1 MEAVTEEQNDLERRA
16 SENSQSIKPRWRSL
30 FAFTTRPH
38 LLPLC
43 LALVLSVSSG
53 VVSPVLSYLLG
64 RVFDCFTN
72 FGIGKYGGPELIRN
86 VSKYALGVTGLG
98 VASGILHA
106 GYFGFWL
113 VFGELQAKGARDSL
127 FGSMLEKD
135 MEWYD
140 MRRDGV
146 EALIQR
152 LQTQIRE
159 LQMGTSQPLGFA
171 LQSTVTALSALGL
184 AFYTAWDL
192 TLITIAS
199 IPFAALVLGWISSRM
214 QPSIEAQAKELNTA
228 SKFANNAFQAID
240 VVKCFNGQDF
250 ETWQYAKAIK
260 RAAKKYLIQ
269 AKANALQI
277 GFVRFITLSMFV
289 QGFWYGSHIVI
300 AGKKEPGQVLT
311 AFWSCLSALQAVEQ
325 ILPQI
330 LVLEKGRAAGA
341 TLQAVLTQ
349 MDKRH
354 RVIVSGQLTP
364 EFCEG
369 DIEVRNVSFRYPSRP
384 DQPAL
389 KHASFFFPA
398 GETTFVIGTSGS
410 GKSTLGNLLMR
421 FYEPASG
428 EIFIDGNP
436 LQTLDIAWLRN
447 NITLVQQQSVLFNE
461 TIFKNIAFARR
472 DWEKVGRDEVK
483 RSIDT
488 AFLQNTINEFPKGV
502 ATVVGAG
509 GNAMS
514 GGQRQRVAIARASLR
529 DTPILILDE
538 ATSALDH
545 ISKGMVMDAIREW
558 RRGKTTIIITH
569 DLSQIADDEFTYI
582 LDKGVVVQ
590 EGYRYA
596 LEKGEAGPLVA
607 PRRPSVN
614 FPTTKRL
621 PKLSEEVRKPSII
634 SMSSGS
640 CGSTVS
646 VCSHDSLDIQ
656 YRPRAQSVFV
666 PGIFSLAKESP
677 EMNRRSY
684 FEPFVSPAATGAF
697 AMHRMSGVPD
707 IFTRPLNPSAQ
718 QNEGKSRIAG
728 WPLMPRR
735 DQKEQDLGDW
745 SLLNELHKRT
755 HDTGRTSSEKRTS
768 QAAKEHSETIALKVV
783 RRQSEDLQG
792 DGPLRIAP
800 IKKIL
805 LTVWPTLTWKHRP
818 LLLGGFFCA
827 AVHAAGTPV
836 FSFVF
841 SKLLA
846 TFFQPVNRERE
857 ALKWSLSVLAVG
869 TGDALASFFMHY
881 LLEACGQAWVDNLRI
896 ESMKRIIDQPRTWFD
911 KEKNSVS
918 KLTECLDRNAE
929 EMRNLLGRFA
939 GFMFVVVMMLSTAVI
954 WSLVVC
960 WKLTLVGLASAPF
973 IYMITRLYQAVSG
986 KWEGRSND
994 AGTSAATIF
1003 TETFGNIRTV
1013 RALTLEAYLH
1023 EKYLKAT
1030 EKAFHVGLRRSAYS
1044 GTFYGISDSGIAF
1057 ATALIF
1063 YYGAKVAASRDF
1075 TVQNIITV
1083 FSMLLFSIASANSIL
1098 AFIPQ
1103 INSSCATATRLLRL
1117 ANLPHKSSY
1126 EHAGHVRLPALGTI
1140 SFNDINF
1147 TYPSRPLGPVLNS
1160 LNLKLSP
1167 HTSIALV
1174 GASGSGKSTIASLI
1188 LGLYP
1193 PTSGALTFD
1202 SLEISA
1208 LHLPSLRSLI
1218 AVVPQ
1223 TPQIFATTIALNI
1236 AYAMP
1241 ERSSLASRAN
1251 IEKAAEV
1258 AGIHTFISSLPRGYN
1273 TLIGEGGTGLSG
1285 GQAQRIAIARA
1296 VARKPMLMVLDEATS
1311 ALDGESARGIREL
1324 VRRLRGQ
1331 GVGVLMVTHDR
1342 EMMRVC
1348 EEIVVVKEGRVEE
1361 RGGFD
1366 ELVLRRVGELR
1377 RLLGGA

>member
-1 MEAVTEEQNDLERRA
+1 M
-16 SENSQSIKPRWRSL
+16 
-30 FAFTTRPH
+30 
-38 LLPLC
+38 
-43 LALVLSVSSG
+43 
-53 VVSPVLSYLLG
+53 
-64 RVFDCFTN
+64 
-72 FGIGKYGGPELIRN
+72 
-86 VSKYALGVTGLG
+86 
-98 VASGILHA
+98 
-106 GYFGFWL
+106 
-113 VFGELQAKGARDSL
+113 
-127 FGSMLEKD
+127 
-135 MEWYD
+135 
-140 MRRDGV
+140 
-146 EALIQR
+146 
-152 LQTQIRE
+152 
-159 LQMGTSQPLGFA
+159 
-171 LQSTVTALSALGL
+171 
-184 AFYTAWDL
+184 
-192 TLITIAS
+192 
-199 IPFAALVLGWISSRM
+199 
-214 QPSIEAQAKELNTA
+214 
-228 SKFANNAFQAID
+228 
-240 VVKCFNGQDF
+240 
-250 ETWQYAKAIK
+250 
-260 RAAKKYLIQ
+260 
-269 AKANALQI
+269 
-277 GFVRFITLSMFV
+277 
-289 QGFWYGSHIVI
+289 
-300 AGKKEPGQVLT
+300 
-311 AFWSCLSALQAVEQ
+311 
-325 ILPQI
+325 
-330 LVLEKGRAAGA
+330 
-341 TLQAVLTQ
+341 
-349 MDKRH
+349 
-354 RVIVSGQLTP
+354 
-364 EFCEG
+364 
-369 DIEVRNVSFRYPSRP
+369 
-384 DQPAL
+384 
-389 KHASFFFPA
+389 
-398 GETTFVIGTSGS
+398 IGTSGS

-428 EIFIDGNP
+428 DIFIDGNA

-472 DWEKVGRDEVK
+472 DWEKVGREEVK
-483 RSIDT
+483 RSIET
-488 AFLQNTINEFPKGV
+488 AFLQHTISEFPKGLD
-502 ATVVGAG
+502 TVVGTE

-514 GGQRQRVAIARASLR
+514 GGQRQRVAMARASLR

-545 ISKGMVMDAIREW
+545 ISKGMVMDAVREW

-569 DLSQIADDEFTYI
+569 DLSQIADDEFAYI

-590 EGYRYA
+590 EGYRQA
-596 LEKGEAGPLVA
+596 LEKGQAGPLVA
-607 PRRPSVN
+607 PRRPSIN
-614 FPTTKRL
+614 FPATKRL
-621 PKLSEEVRKPSII
+621 PRLPEEVRKPSVI

-640 CGSTVS
+640 CGSTLS

-656 YRPRAQSVFV
+656 YQPRAQSVFV
-666 PGIFSLAKESP
+666 PGIFSLARESP
-677 EMNRRSY
+677 ELNRRSY
-684 FEPFVSPAATGAF
+684 FEPFVTPAATGAF

-707 IFTRPLNPSAQ
+707 IFTRQLDQSQ
-718 QNEGKSRIAG
+718 QPDEGRIRISG
-728 WPLMPRR
+728 WPLLPRR
-735 DQKEQDLGDW
+735 GAKEQDLGDW
-745 SLLNELHKRT
+745 SLINELHKRT
-755 HDTGRTSSEKRTS
+755 HSISGTSVERRTPQASKRR
-768 QAAKEHSETIALKVV
+768 SETIKLETAKP
-783 RRQSEDLQG
+783 RSENLADHG
-792 DGPLRIAP
+792 DGTLRIAP

-818 LLLGGFFCA
+818 FLLGGFFCA
-827 AVHAAGTPV
+827 AIHAAGTPV

-846 TFFQPVNRERE
+846 TFFQPANRERE

-869 TGDALASFFMHY
+869 IGDATASFFMHY

-911 KEKNSVS
+911 KDKNNVS
-918 KLTECLDRNAE
+918 NLTECLDRNAE

-939 GFMFVVVMMLSTAVI
+939 GFMFVVVMMLFMALV

-986 KWEGRSND
+986 KWEGRSNE
-994 AGTSAATIF
+994 AGTAAASIF

-1023 EKYLKAT
+1023 EKYLRAT
-1030 EKAFHVGLRRSAYS
+1030 ERAFQVGLRRSAYS

-1063 YYGAKVAASRDF
+1063 YYGAVVAASRAF

-1083 FSMLLFSIASANSIL
+1083 FSMLLFSIANANSIL

-1103 INSSCATATRLLRL
+1103 ISSSCATATRLLRL
-1117 ANLPHKSSY
+1117 ANLPHKSSH

-1160 LNLKLSP
+1160 INLKLAP

-1193 PTSGALTFD
+1193 PSSGTLTFD
-1202 SLEISA
+1202 SLDISS

-1236 AYAMP
+1236 AYAAP
-1241 ERSSLASRAN
+1241 ERSALASRAN

-1258 AGIHTFISSLPRGYN
+1258 AGIHTFITSLPRGYN

-1296 VARKPMLMVLDEATS
+1296 VARRPMLMILDEATS

-1324 VRRLRGQ
+1324 VRRLRQQ

-1342 EMMRVC
+1342 EMMGAC
-1348 EEIVVVKEGRVEE
+1348 EEIVVLRDGAVAE

-1366 ELVLRRVGELR
+1366 DLVERRGGELR
-1377 RLLGGA
+1377 RLLGGS

>member
-1 MEAVTEEQNDLERRA
+1 
-16 SENSQSIKPRWRSL
+16 
-30 FAFTTRPH
+30 
-38 LLPLC
+38 
-43 LALVLSVSSG
+43 
-53 VVSPVLSYLLG
+53 
-64 RVFDCFTN
+64 
-72 FGIGKYGGPELIRN
+72 
-86 VSKYALGVTGLG
+86 
-98 VASGILHA
+98 
-106 GYFGFWL
+106 
-113 VFGELQAKGARDSL
+113 
-127 FGSMLEKD
+127 
-135 MEWYD
+135 
-140 MRRDGV
+140 
-146 EALIQR
+146 
-152 LQTQIRE
+152 
-159 LQMGTSQPLGFA
+159 MGTSQPLGFA

-184 AFYTAWDL
+184 ALYTAWDL
-192 TLITIAS
+192 TLITIAT

-300 AGKKEPGQVLT
+300 TGKKEPGQVLT

-502 ATVVGAG
+502 DTVVGAG

-569 DLSQIADDEFTYI
+569 DLSQIADDEFAYI

-677 EMNRRSY
+677 EVNRRSY

-718 QNEGKSRIAG
+718 QNEGKSRIPG

-735 DQKEQDLGDW
+735 EQKEQDLGDW

-755 HDTGRTSSEKRTS
+755 HDTGRTSSEKITS

-818 LLLGGFFCA
+818 LLLGGLFCA

-929 EMRNLLGRFA
+929 EMRNLIGRFA
-939 GFMFVVVMMLSTAVI
+939 GFMFVVVMMLSTAII

-1044 GTFYGISDSGIAF
+1044 GAFYGISDSGIAF

-1063 YYGAKVAASRDF
+1063 FYGAKVAASRDF

-1117 ANLPHKSSY
+1117 AHLPHKSSY

-1160 LNLKLSP
+1160 LNLRLSP

-1193 PTSGALTFD
+1193 PTSGTLTFD

-1366 ELVLRRVGELR
+1366 ELVLKRGGELR